1 MEARVAKISA
11 TRGLIVVSAG
21 FAARAALTEKREE
34 TSLPYFG
41 VKLMFANRKK

>member
-21 FAARAALTEKREE
+21 FAARTALTEKREE
-34 TSLPYFG
+34 LKQNCMIYIT
-41 VKLMFANRKK
+41 